1 MRQSGTYT
9 EPHYRYD
16 ISLLRKT
23 LKKAKEASELH
34 STDLYYAVKANNEPT
49 ILKEIQQAGFGADCV
64 SMEEIERALSIG
76 FPKHKIVFAG
86 SGKTVKEID
95 YATAQNIAVIH
106 CESVEEYEIIQEFV
120 AQYNSTTKIAL
131 RINPDLEAGTHSR
144 ISTGKKHHKFG
155 MPWEDAIQLIEN
167 NKDIIGFHFHIGSQ
181 ILDMSYF
188 ENLSSKIAE
197 LLLSTPLDFK
207 TTYLNMGGGLGIDY
221 ENPTKNNI
229 ADFEG
234 WMAAI
239 RKNLP
244 KSTYS
249 IIGLEPGRSIVGQ
262 CGTLIGQVQY
272 VKHRETCPTAILDI
286 GMTDL
291 LRPMLYG
298 ARHKV
303 STVNDSMTLIPQTI
317 SGPSCESTDVFGS
330 NYYLPELN
338 RGDIVRV
345 HSAGAYGS
353 SMRLGYNLKSP
364 IKAFYTYNKSKTTFN
379 ANYKEH
385 TKVAV

>member
-1 MRQSGTYT
+1 MRQSGTYQ

-23 LKKAKEASELH
+23 LKKAKAASEIH
-34 STDLYYAVKANNEPT
+34 ATALYYAVKANNEAV
-49 ILKEIQQAGFGADCV
+49 ILKEIQQMGLGADCV
-64 SMEEIERALSIG
+64 SMEEIERALQIG
-76 FPKHKIVFAG
+76 FPADKIVFAG
-86 SGKTVKEID
+86 SGKTIREID

-106 CESVEEYEIIQEFV
+106 CESVEEFDIIQEFL
-120 AQYNSTTKIAL
+120 ASNQSTTKVAL

-155 MPWEDAIQLIEN
+155 MPWEDAMELISTHN
-167 NKDIIGFHFHIGSQ
+167 NIVGFHFHIGSQ
-181 ILDMSYF
+181 ILDMTYF
-188 ENLSSKIAE
+188 ENLSAKIAE

-207 TTYLNMGGGLGIDY
+207 TEYLNMGGGLGIDY
-221 ENPTKNNI
+221 EEPIKNNI
-229 ADFEG
+229 ADFDG
-234 WMAAI
+234 WMSAI

-244 KSTYS
+244 KSSYPV
-249 IIGLEPGRSIVGQ
+249 ICLEPGRSIVGQ
-262 CGTLIGQVQY
+262 CGMLVGQVQY

-298 ARHKV
+298 ARHKIT
-303 STVNDSMTLIPQTI
+303 TVIDSLTLIPQTI
-317 SGPSCESTDVFGS
+317 AGPSCESTDVFGK

-364 IKAFYTYNKSKTTFN
+364 IKAMYIYSESKTTFN
-379 ANYKEH
+379 ANYKER